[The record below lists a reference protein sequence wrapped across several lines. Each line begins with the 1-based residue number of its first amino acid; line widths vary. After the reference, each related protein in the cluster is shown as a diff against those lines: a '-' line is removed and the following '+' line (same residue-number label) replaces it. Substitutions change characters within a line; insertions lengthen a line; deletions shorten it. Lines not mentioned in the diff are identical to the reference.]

1 MSWSDY
7 RNGDVDIFVASSA
20 DRGRSWSSP
29 VRVNSDALHN
39 GLDQFF
45 QWLAVD
51 PTTGAVNVIFYDRR
65 ADPHNRTPTI
75 VLARSTD
82 QGRTFTNYAWS
93 DSPFDPTGEFL
104 GDYTGIAALNGR
116 VYGVW
121 TEKGSSATANGV
133 GSRVGRTVVKVGVA
147 EFR

>member
-1 MSWSDY
+1 
-7 RNGDVDIFVASSA
+7 
-20 DRGRSWSSP
+20 

-51 PTTGAVNVIFYDRR
+51 PSSGAVNVIFYDRR
-65 ADPHNRTPTI
+65 ADPRNRTPMI

-93 DSPFDPTGEFL
+93 ETPFDPTGEFL

-121 TEKGSSATANGV
+121 TEKGSSPTANGV
-133 GSRVGRTVVKVGVA
+133 GARVGRTVVKVGVA